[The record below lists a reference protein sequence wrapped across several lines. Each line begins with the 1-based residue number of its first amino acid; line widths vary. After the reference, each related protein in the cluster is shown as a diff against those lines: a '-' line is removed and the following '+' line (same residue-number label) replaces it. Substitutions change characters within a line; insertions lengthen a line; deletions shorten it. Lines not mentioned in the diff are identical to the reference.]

1 MGFGFLVVDPH
12 FVKEGFKAETRAAD
26 DPLTVKSG
34 GESSGAKDDFDS
46 AVISRNY
53 VRWMDAHQFSPTSF
67 YNLCLPLVS

>member
-12 FVKEGFKAETRAAD
+12 FVKEESTAD
-26 DPLTVKSG
+26 DDPRTVKAV
-34 GESSGAKDDFDS
+34 GESSGANEDFDS

-53 VRWMDAHQFSPTSF
+53 VRWMDSDQFSPTSF